1 MKHILFVLIL
11 FTFKLNAENFPS
23 KPKNYVT
30 DIADILTDN
39 EERLLNEKL
48 HRFEDS
54 TSNQLFIYIAKS
66 LDDKNLEDYSRTIF
80 NTWGIGQKDKNNGV
94 LVAIFI
100 EDRKFR
106 IQVGYGLEASLPSTL
121 TKQIQDEDMRPLC
134 KEKDYYAGIDKGV
147 DKLIYYSK
155 NEFKP
160 KSKYYK
166 LYIAAGISYLINIIF
181 FSINLY
187 SLKKWK
193 NKPKQR
199 KKNIIAC
206 LIFLP
211 LPGIGSIVLM
221 GLCSVINDKKERA
234 YYSETDL
241 DYEIRMQRN
250 RSSSSSSSSDDS
262 FSGGSG
268 GSSDSGGS
276 SSDW

>member
-1 MKHILFVLIL
+1 MKNFLLIFILFV
-11 FTFKLNAENFPS
+11 FKLGSENFPT
-23 KPKNYVT
+23 KPENYIT
-30 DIADILTDN
+30 DIADVLTDN
-39 EERLLNEKL
+39 QERLLNKKL
-48 HRFEDS
+48 KAFEDS

-66 LDDKNLEDYSRTIF
+66 LDGKNLEDYSRTIF

-94 LVAIFI
+94 LIAIFI

-106 IQVGYGLEASLPSTL
+106 IQVGFGLEASLPSTL
-121 TKQIQDEDMRPLC
+121 TKQIQDQDMRPLF
-134 KEKDYYAGIDKGV
+134 KEKDYNAGIDIGV

-160 KSKYYK
+160 RSKYYK

-221 GLCSVINDKKERA
+221 GLCSVINDKKERG
-234 YYSETDL
+234 YYHETDL
-241 DYEIRMQRN
+241 AYEMRMR
-250 RSSSSSSSSDDS
+250 RDRTSSSSSSSDDS
-262 FSGGSG
+262 FSGGGG